1 MSISRFDSNAR
12 MSQMVVHNNIAY
24 LAGQVDETS
33 VVGRSALEQ
42 TINILKQ
49 IDGYLAKAG
58 TDKTKLLTATIY
70 LADMADFAA
79 MNEAWQAWV
88 SPQGLPTRA
97 TVEAKLAAPQF
108 TVEIVIT
115 AAI

>member
-1 MSISRFDSNAR
+1 MSIQRIDSNNR
-12 MSQMVVHNNIAY
+12 MSQLVVYNGIAY

-33 VVGRSALEQ
+33 VIGRPAGEQ
-42 TINILKQ
+42 TVNILKQ
-49 IDGYLAKAG
+49 IDAYLAKAG
-58 TDKTKLLTATIY
+58 TDKTKLLTTTIY
-70 LADMADFAA
+70 LANIADFAA
-79 MNEAWQAWV
+79 MNAAWQAWV

-97 TVEAKLAAPQF
+97 TVEAKLAAPEY